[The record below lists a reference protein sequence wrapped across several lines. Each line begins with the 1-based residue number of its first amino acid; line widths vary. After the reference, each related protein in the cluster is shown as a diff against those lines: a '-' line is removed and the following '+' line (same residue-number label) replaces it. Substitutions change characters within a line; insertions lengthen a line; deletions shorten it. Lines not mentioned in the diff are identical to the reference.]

1 MRDCMFDLFQGQ
13 VNFRNIGPG
22 RHTDPKLFRT
32 AGLQIVL
39 REPLADLTGCA
50 SDHWILI
57 SIVLRVSFEYFDS
70 QNALFET
77 LEVVVSGVLNDVA
90 QEKRA
95 FLA

>member
-1 MRDCMFDLFQGQ
+1 M
-13 VNFRNIGPG
+13 NFRNIGSG

-39 REPLADLTGCA
+39 REPLADLAGCA

-57 SIVLRVSFEYFDS
+57 SIVLRVSLEYFDS

-77 LEVVVSGVLNDVA
+77 LKVVVTGMLNDVA